1 MSLRSIFRSQGLCFF
16 SFIEHAKHFLTIVFN
31 FLHQSEITIRLRALF
46 FFMLLFILYI
56 YIESR
61 KMVMKNLFT
70 GQQWKNIH
78 RE

>member
-1 MSLRSIFRSQGLCFF
+1 MFFF
-16 SFIEHAKHFLTIVFN
+16 SFIEHAKHFLTIVFK

-46 FFMLLFILYI
+46 FFNVTFYFIYI